1 MADIKT
7 NVNVL
12 EGDKVELEIEV
23 QEQEVKA
30 QVNKA
35 IREIGKDIKLPG
47 FRPGKVPRNI
57 LVSRIGKENIYSQTL
72 EESMAGWYEAAII
85 DSGIKPIDKPEI
97 DVAPLEDEDKPFSFK
112 VTVAVMP
119 TPKLGEYTGI
129 EAEKEE
135 AAVED
140 VEIDEEID
148 RLRKRTAKLEEIE
161 GRPSAEGDF
170 VVVDFAGSIDGEPLE
185 GGTGKDYML
194 ELGSNTF
201 IPGFE
206 EQIAGMEKGQ
216 SKKLKL
222 TFPET
227 YKPEKLAGKEVEFDV
242 ELKEIKERILP
253 EADDGF
259 ASENSEFDTIA
270 ELTEDIRARI
280 LKGREN
286 QAENMFRQKV
296 VEKVVEAA
304 EVEVPEPA
312 ILQRAHDIEMNFAA
326 SLQRQGFGLEEY
338 LKQTEQD
345 KKTFEEHFR
354 KQAEQD
360 IKQELVLEAIAAAEK
375 FEVSDGEVEDEIRVS
390 AIELERDPEEFL
402 QKMKDSQRLG
412 IVKEDLLRRKAWEM
426 VCEKAVA
433 VPVTAEKAAE
443 DTAEEEIK
451 EEKAEKTEKE

>member
-35 IREIGKDIKLPG
+35 IREIGKDMKLPG

-119 TPKLGEYTGI
+119 TPKLGGYAGI

-140 VEIDEEID
+140 AEIDEEID

-227 YKPEKLAGKEVEFDV
+227 YKPEKLAGQEVEFDV

-259 ASENSEFDTIA
+259 ASENSEFDTIV
-270 ELTEDIRARI
+270 ELTDDIRARI

-304 EVEVPEPA
+304 EVEVPEPVV
-312 ILQRAHDIEMNFAA
+312 LQRAHDIEMNFAA

-375 FEVSDGEVEDEIRVS
+375 FEVSDEEVEDEIRVS

-433 VPVTAEKAAE
+433 VPVKAEKAAE
-443 DTAEEEIK
+443 DTAKEEIK